1 MSASYPCPKGHSSSE
16 PDYCDTC
23 GAAISGAPAVPTT
36 SPAGPSQPAAPIPS
50 GTPALCP
57 VCSTPRAG
65 ADRFCENDGYDFTTG
80 RRPDPIPTT
89 AATTADEAT
98 ALPPAAATSWT
109 ATAKAD
115 RVYYDRNDV
124 DGVDFPTVCPIRTFV
139 LTGTEIR
146 IGRRSQSKGINPEI
160 DLSGPPLDPGI
171 SHLHAVLS
179 ATTSGW
185 TLTDPG
191 STNGTTINDSSEP
204 LDPSATVPIGDGDR
218 IHLGAWTTITLHAQQ

>member
-23 GAAISGAPAVPTT
+23 GAAISGAAAVPTA
-36 SPAGPSQPAAPIPS
+36 SPAGPSQPVPPVPS

-80 RRPDPIPTT
+80 RRPDPNPTT
-89 AATTADEAT
+89 AATTAAP
-98 ALPPAAATSWT
+98 PPAVATSWT
-109 ATAKAD
+109 ATAEAD
-115 RVYYDRNDV
+115 RGYYDRNAV
-124 DGVDFPTVCPIRTFV
+124 DGVDFPAVCPTRTFT
-139 LTGTEIR
+139 LSGPEIR

-171 SHLHAVLS
+171 SHLHAVLI
-179 ATTSGW
+179 ATSEGW
-185 TLTDPG
+185 SLTDPG
-191 STNGTTINDSSEP
+191 STNGTTINDSNE
-204 LDPSATVPIGDGDR
+204 LLAPSAIVPVSDGDR
-218 IHLGAWTTITLHAQQ
+218 IHLGAWTTITLHDRP